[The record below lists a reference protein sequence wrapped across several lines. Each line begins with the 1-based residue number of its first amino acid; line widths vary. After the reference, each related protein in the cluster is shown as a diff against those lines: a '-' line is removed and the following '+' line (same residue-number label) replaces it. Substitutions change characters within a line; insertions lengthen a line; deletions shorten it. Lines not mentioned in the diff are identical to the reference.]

1 MLRYIINVS
10 DAEINRNF
18 FGPGVGPI
26 FLDNVSCRGS
36 ETNLANCNHN
46 GVGNHSC
53 SHLQDAGVI
62 CQQGNK
68 QNCVSYSKCKCSN
81 LKKVCCFKYVTYH
94 ATDGIDTMAIDA

>member
-36 ETNLANCNHN
+36 ETKLANCTHN

-62 CQQGNK
+62 CQQGIVNK
-68 QNCVSYSKCKCSN
+68 IVIICYALVIVGS
-81 LKKVCCFKYVTYH
+81 H
-94 ATDGIDTMAIDA
+94 R